1 MDMGKEVVVIL
12 GHPDSDSY
20 CAALAQTYV
29 SSATKAGHNAT
40 LFVLG
45 DMEFD
50 PILRQGYKQVQPLE
64 PDLLALKAA
73 IERAQHLVFVYPTW
87 WGTMPAL
94 LKGMFDRLFVPGFA
108 FKYRKPDSALWDKLL
123 KGRSAQVIVTMDT
136 PGWYYRF
143 VYKLAGHHLIKRCI
157 LEFCG
162 IKPVAIHAM
171 GPVKGSSSG
180 QRQTWLSDVQR
191 LASNL

>member
-108 FKYRKPDSALWDKLL
+108 FKYRKPIRHFGTSCQGTQCPGDCHHGYTGLVLPLCLQVGRASSYQTLHSRFLRYQASCDPCHGASEGQLFWAAANLAL
-123 KGRSAQVIVTMDT
+123 
-136 PGWYYRF
+136 
-143 VYKLAGHHLIKRCI
+143 
-157 LEFCG
+157 
-162 IKPVAIHAM
+162 
-171 GPVKGSSSG
+171 
-180 QRQTWLSDVQR
+180 
-191 LASNL
+191 